1 MLPSPD
7 GTDRPGAA
15 PWAAQR
21 AAADRALTALDDAAR
36 TITAAHATA
45 AHDVTITTDAVCG
58 DGPGRV
64 LLRKRASGPA
74 ARLPSSSAGNVPIT
88 SGWAARPGGSRP
100 RDRPP

>member
-36 TITAAHATA
+36 TITAAHA
-45 AHDVTITTDAVCG
+45 TDAVCG